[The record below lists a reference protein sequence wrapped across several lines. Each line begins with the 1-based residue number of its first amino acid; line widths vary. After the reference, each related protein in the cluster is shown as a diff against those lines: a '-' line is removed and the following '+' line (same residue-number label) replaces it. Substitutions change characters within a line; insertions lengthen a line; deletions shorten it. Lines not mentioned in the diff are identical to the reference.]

1 MNKWIT
7 EMANSTR
14 DVRRGTKG
22 VPYEQVNQVWQ
33 QGKEKEMGSRSWERA
48 KDTCLFVE
56 RSTVA
61 LSEVDMMVEKEHGPQ
76 DQTGLGP

>member
-1 MNKWIT
+1 M
-7 EMANSTR
+7 
-14 DVRRGTKG
+14 
-22 VPYEQVNQVWQ
+22 NQVWQ
-33 QGKEKEMGSRSWERA
+33 QGKEKEMGSRSRERA

-56 RSTVA
+56 QSTVA